1 MVYPGERE
9 REIGWEER
17 EEVASEMV
25 RRESAVTWEEIGEET
40 TDSNGSSFSLSLLF
54 LSLL

>member
-1 MVYPGERE
+1 MRE

-40 TDSNGSSFSLSLLF
+40 TDSNGSSSSLSLLL